1 MSTTELNHE
10 TAVNIDIIDNTI
22 DVLRQQGFVAE
33 TPGFVKDGALYLC
46 AGAAYVYCA
55 AKAGNSDTDI
65 LVSRTLQKGKKQIV
79 REAKKLGLDEFFV
92 AGLITANDMQP
103 DVQRREAMVEY
114 LVSVNEYF
122 SEE

>member
-1 MSTTELNHE
+1 MLTTELNPE
-10 TAVNIDIIDNTI
+10 TAVNIDLIENTI
-22 DVLRQQGFVAE
+22 DVLKRQGFVAK

-55 AKAGNSDTDI
+55 AKARNTDTDI
-65 LVSRTLQKGKKQIV
+65 IVSRMLQKGKKQIV
-79 REAKKLGLDEFFV
+79 REAKKLDLDEFFV

-114 LVSVNEYF
+114 LTSVNAYF
-122 SEE
+122 DEE

>member
-1 MSTTELNHE
+1 MSTTELNYE
-10 TAVNIDIIDNTI
+10 TAVNIDIIDDTI
-22 DVLRQQGFVAE
+22 DVLKRQDFVAK
-33 TPGFVKDGALYLC
+33 TPGFVKDGALCLC

-55 AKAGNSDTDI
+55 AKARNLDTDI
-65 LVSRTLQKGKKQIV
+65 IVSRMLQKGKKQIV

-103 DVQRREAMVEY
+103 DVQRRQAMAEY
-114 LVSVNEYF
+114 LTSVNEYF